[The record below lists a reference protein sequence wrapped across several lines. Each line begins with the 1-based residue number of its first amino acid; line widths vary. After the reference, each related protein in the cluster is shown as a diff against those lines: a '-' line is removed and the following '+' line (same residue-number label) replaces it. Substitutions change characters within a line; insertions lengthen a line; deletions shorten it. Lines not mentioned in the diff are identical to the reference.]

1 MEIGGVSSPEIK
13 DLWGFELRDWWV
25 LIIEVNSDFYP
36 TSHFFITSRQLQV
49 RKGATLSLDCFLSYG
64 LSCSVGQA

>member
-36 TSHFFITSRQLQV
+36 TSHFFI
-49 RKGATLSLDCFLSYG
+49 YY
-64 LSCSVGQA
+64 